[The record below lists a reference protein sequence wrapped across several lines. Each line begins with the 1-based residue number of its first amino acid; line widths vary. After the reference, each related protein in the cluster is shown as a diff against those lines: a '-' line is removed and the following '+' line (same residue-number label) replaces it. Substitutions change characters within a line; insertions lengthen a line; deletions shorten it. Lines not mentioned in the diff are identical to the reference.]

1 MFQKKDKSFSRKKIL
16 KFAKQSGG
24 SIAIIV
30 LIVGIAVV
38 VTVGALSAYMIKDI
52 KFTQL
57 DEQKL
62 KALNIAE
69 AGIADMYSNLD
80 LFYNGDINGVK
91 TPLPGETTDGII
103 YFYDGDVSDAAGV
116 LGTYHVQYMLEESSY
131 VINSTG
137 TDLKSGVKRK
147 VAVRI
152 NISGEGSTFEIY
164 DFIYSGNPVKIAG
177 SGDIDVNGTL
187 FINADFDL
195 AGTGEHNIGNM
206 IVRGNLTISGNTT
219 TISGPI
225 YVGGDLRV
233 DGGISISSGYIN
245 PLIVVMGNI
254 DKKGTSGTIGTPEKL
269 VEIFHGGSITGTP
282 IYYFESENVYTFDY
296 PQIIV
301 TEYITEF
308 KDEISTS
315 KYVISTSLTLNSD
328 MAAGTG
334 TIIGNS
340 DNQINFYK
348 DINNN
353 YILEIKGNIFV
364 NGDIIIDSTVNPIY
378 YKGKGKLF
386 STHDINVYSKLI
398 PVSSESTIPPLSIE
412 TIFPDQSL
420 LFLVADNNISLDIAG
435 TDDGSL
441 ECTNPDLSIIGIA
454 GNQLSFDTKG
464 ITVRGTLIA
473 GKIMFDTG
481 TGDLGKI
488 CYDEKIIANLPDDIP
503 SGVKIFSQVGWQE
516 LVP

>member
-1 MFQKKDKSFSRKKIL
+1 MFQKKDKSFLRKIIL
-16 KFAKQSGG
+16 KFAKESGG

-30 LIVGIAVV
+30 LIIGIAVV
-38 VTVGALSAYMIKDI
+38 VTAVALSAYMIKDI

-69 AGIADMYSNLD
+69 AGIANMYSNLD

-91 TPLPGETTDGII
+91 TPLPGETTDGVI
-103 YFYDGDVSDAAGV
+103 YFYDGNVSDTAGV
-116 LGTYHVQYMLEESSY
+116 LGTYYIEYKLEESSY

-137 TDLKSGVKRK
+137 TDVKSGVKRK
-147 VAVRI
+147 VAIRI
-152 NISGEGSTFEIY
+152 KIAGEGSTFDIY

-177 SGDIDVNGTL
+177 SGDIDISGTL

-195 AGTGEHNIGNM
+195 AGSGEHNIGNM
-206 IVRGNLTISGNTT
+206 IVRGDLTISGDST

-225 YVGGDLRV
+225 YVGGNLTV
-233 DGGISISSGYIN
+233 NGGIFIGSDYAD

-254 DKKGTSGTIGTPEKL
+254 IKKGTSGTIGTPEKL
-269 VEIFHGGSITGTP
+269 VEIYYGGSITGTP
-282 IYYFESENVYTFDY
+282 IYYFKSENLYTFDY

-301 TEYITEF
+301 ADYITEF
-308 KDEISTS
+308 KDEIGSS
-315 KYVISTSLTLNSD
+315 KYDISTSLSLDAD

-340 DNQINFYK
+340 DNQIKFYEE
-348 DINNN
+348 NNN

-364 NGDIIIDSTVNPIY
+364 NGDIIIDSTINPIY

-386 STHDINVYSKLI
+386 STHDINIYSKLI

-412 TIFPDQSL
+412 NIFPDQSL
-420 LFLVADNNISLDIAG
+420 LFLIADNNISLDIAG
-435 TDDGSL
+435 TDDDNL

-488 CYDEKIIANLPDDIP
+488 CYDEKIIANLPNDIP
-503 SGVKIFSQVGWQE
+503 SGTKIFFQTGWQE